1 MEWIV
6 LFFLNWIVM
15 IVLVDWR
22 KFSTNMFAG
31 FLAIGMALVTDYY
44 NGIIRHRY
52 MIHGPVIDI
61 FGSSLFFLIG
71 PCFVIGTLMA
81 QYYPKKRWMAV
92 VNVLVITGLYSL
104 TELILVQRGVVEYKN
119 WYYFDSLL
127 VNVGAMIIISW
138 FSVTI
143 LNKWRC

>member
-1 MEWIV
+1 MEWIL
-6 LFFLNWIVM
+6 LFFLNWI
-15 IVLVDWR
+15 IFLFLVDWK
-22 KFSTNMFAG
+22 KFTTNMFAG
-31 FLAIGMALVTDYY
+31 FLAMGMALITDYY
-44 NGIIRHRY
+44 NGMIRQRY
-52 MIHGPVIDI
+52 MIHDAMINI
-61 FGSSLFFLIG
+61 FGSSLFFLLG
-71 PCFVIGTLMA
+71 PCFVIGTLIA

-92 VNVLVITGLYSL
+92 LNALVITGLYSL
-104 TELILVQRGVVEYKN
+104 TELILVERGVVEYKN